1 MKKTITWILLGFIV
15 ILGTILIYKG
25 CTNKEEDNVSF
36 SKEYTEVSEDN
47 IFVYKTI
54 DEIINVLQ
62 SGTAVVYLGFPE
74 CPWCQAYVP
83 YVNEVAKENGITE
96 IYYFNIKEDR
106 KNNTLKYQK
115 IVSILSNYL
124 ETDDDENKRVYVPD
138 ITVVKKGTIIGHD
151 NETSYDT
158 LGFDNPSEYW
168 SNERIKNL
176 KSKLKEM
183 FKEISNVCTTC
194 N

>member
-1 MKKTITWILLGFIV
+1 MKKIITWILLGAIV
-15 ILGTILIYKG
+15 VISTILIYKG
-25 CTNKEEDNVSF
+25 CTINEEDNVLF
-36 SKEYTEVSEDN
+36 SKEYTGVKEDN
-47 IFVYKTI
+47 VFVYKTI
-54 DEIINVLQ
+54 DEVINLLQ
-62 SGTAVVYLGFPE
+62 SGTGVIYLGFPE

-115 IVSILSNYL
+115 VVSILSDYL
-124 ETDDDENKRVYVPD
+124 ENDDDEKKRVYVPD
-138 ITVVKKGTIIGHD
+138 LTVVKDGKIVGHN

-168 SNERIKNL
+168 TIEKVNAL
-176 KSKLKEM
+176 KDTLKGM
-183 FKEISNVCTTC
+183 FKEISSVCTTC